1 MDLSYDK
8 SNRLD
13 KGTFQIMGQCQKSN
27 TKVEITAKRFEASN
41 SSLLSSQTGLPGLQ
55 QLPQQDHVGDP
66 ILFRSP
72 HC

>member
-1 MDLSYDK
+1 MGFSFDK
-8 SNRLD
+8 SDRLD
-13 KGTFQIMGQCQKSN
+13 KETFQILGQCQKSN
-27 TKVEITAKRFEASN
+27 TKVEITVKSFEASN

-55 QLPQQDHVGDP
+55 QLPQQGHVGDP